1 MINYFLSIKISKY
14 LHLNYRIHVMIF
26 TSLENPDITESFN
39 LLTEGLSK
47 RALIILVGC
56 SRVYYEGRA
65 KSRLDWGDRTI
76 MIKQDGSFLIHQHHN
91 LEPVNWQPPKSKFT
105 AEIEDG
111 NILLKGSRRN
121 PQESLTVKISRTYV
135 ASYFIGEDSKSLE
148 LVGYEA
154 DMGDLIFNNPEII
167 EEGFRPTSREY
178 SVESGF
184 IDIMGKDKNGNLVIL
199 ELKSRRAG
207 VNAVKQ
213 LERYINHFQDHKK
226 MVRGILVAPSLTDEA
241 LEMLEKKKLEF
252 ISLEP
257 PMELKDQRVLTL
269 EDFKV

>member
-1 MINYFLSIKISKY
+1 MK
-14 LHLNYRIHVMIF
+14 F

-39 LLTEGLSK
+39 LLTKGLSK

-56 SRVYYEGRA
+56 FRVYYEGRA

-76 MIKQDGSFLIHQHHN
+76 MIKKDGSFLIHQHHS

-105 AEIEDG
+105 AEIRDG
-111 NILLKGSRRN
+111 KILLRGSRRS
-121 PQESLTVKISRTYV
+121 PPESLTVEISKTYV
-135 ASYFIGEDSKSLE
+135 ASYFVGEDTKSLE

-154 DMGDLIFNNPEII
+154 DMGNLIFDNPELI

-213 LERYINHFQDHKK
+213 LERYIKHFEDHKK
-226 MVRGILVAPSLTDEA
+226 IVRGILVAPSLTDEA
-241 LEMLEKKKLEF
+241 LELLSEKKLEF

-257 PMELKDQRVLTL
+257 PMELKDHRVMTL
-269 EDFKV
+269 EDFRV

>member
-1 MINYFLSIKISKY
+1 MKFS
-14 LHLNYRIHVMIF
+14 
-26 TSLENPDITESFN
+26 TLENPDITKSFN
-39 LLTEGLSK
+39 LLTQGLSK
-47 RALIILVGC
+47 KALIILVGC
-56 SRVYYEGRA
+56 LRVYYEGRA

-76 MIKQDGSFLIHQHHN
+76 MIKKDGSFLIHQHHN

-105 AEIEDG
+105 AEIKEG
-111 NILLKGSRRN
+111 KILLKGSRRN
-121 PQESLTVKISRTYV
+121 PPESLMVEISKTYV
-135 ASYFIGEDSKSLE
+135 ASYFVGEDTKSLE

-184 IDIMGKDKNGNLVIL
+184 IDILGKDTNGNLVIL

-213 LERYINHFQDHKK
+213 LERYIKHFEDHQKK
-226 MVRGILVAPSLTDEA
+226 VRGILVAPSLTDEA
-241 LEMLEKKKLEF
+241 QELLSKKELEF

-269 EDFKV
+269 EDFRV